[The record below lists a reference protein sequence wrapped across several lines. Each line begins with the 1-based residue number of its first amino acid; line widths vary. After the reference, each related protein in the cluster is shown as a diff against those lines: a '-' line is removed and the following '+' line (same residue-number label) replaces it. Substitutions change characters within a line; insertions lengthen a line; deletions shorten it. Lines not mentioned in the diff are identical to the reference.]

1 MSDEDVRHM
10 IEEATK
16 ESLRQSFTE
25 AGRKFI
31 EAAET
36 SERRGDYEGADKLYR
51 QAADAYE
58 KAADKYR
65 TGKGFKNSALNMCAA
80 GDVYSELG
88 ESQKSVESYGHAAE
102 DLFAAAGEHLLWGE
116 DAETAKGTAL
126 AMAACMIL
134 LMIGREADS
143 FYRART
149 FSAENASKLRFPAIV
164 RLSQIPQMIETSIQA
179 MDLEGFATAETA
191 AVTELKA
198 ALANANAQ
206 EFTKYVDKG
215 LDMVREILRGK
226 LKVPRLVPQLALPND
241 MTFSEEFP
249 IRVLIQN
256 AGDGEATNLN
266 LEWHIDEDLVV
277 MSGEQKKSIPML
289 PPGESLDI
297 AVVVKAKE
305 GIMGV
310 KEYTIMM
317 KGVYSDKL
325 KTEYSLQA
333 GPGTL
338 VLKDFK
344 ETEKLQQA
352 LDVTETRLGLL
363 TSTVEDSPFEK
374 EVLHGVV
381 SSISNSVKQARTY
394 LAEGDI
400 PSARGCVHVVNEMVD
415 KIDAILGDEELIA
428 RLNEAKEARKR
439 SYAKVMLQS
448 AKEEIDST
456 LKNKQAKIEAAS
468 LEAKVEWGNDAESKK
483 GLAAL
488 ISGTR
493 DKTSDLMGD
502 LEALRSELPSADDSA
517 DPTEGA
523 LRTKH
528 RTMIETAVSKLSG
541 IRAELERMSSERVL
555 AVGLAPDTPEK
566 VALAKKLVDELISDI
581 GAILESK
588 KTETG

>member
-1 MSDEDVRHM
+1 MSDEDVRRM

-65 TGKGFKNSALNMCAA
+65 TGKGFKNSAMNMCAA

-88 ESQKSVESYGHAAE
+88 ESQKAVESYGYAAE

-226 LKVPRLVPQLALPND
+226 LRVPRLVPQLALPND

-256 AGDGEATNLN
+256 AGDGEATNVN

-277 MSGEQKKSIPML
+277 MSGERKKSIPML

-305 GIMGV
+305 GIMGI
-310 KEYTIMM
+310 KEYSIMM

-352 LDVTETRLGLL
+352 LDVTDTRLGLL

-381 SSISNSVKQARTY
+381 SSISNSVNQARTY
-394 LAEGDI
+394 LDEGDI

-428 RLNEAKEARKR
+428 RVNEAKEAKKR

-456 LKNKQAKIEAAS
+456 LKGKQAKIEAAS
-468 LEAKVEWGNDAESKK
+468 LEAKVDWGNEAESKK
-483 GLAAL
+483 ALATL
-488 ISGTR
+488 ISGAR
-493 DKTSDLMGD
+493 DKTSNLIGE
-502 LEALRSELPSADDSA
+502 LEALKSELPSAADSV

-528 RTMIETAVSKLSG
+528 RTMVETAVSKLSG
-541 IRAELERMSSERVL
+541 IRAELERMSSDRVL
-555 AVGLAPDTPEK
+555 AVGVAPETPDK
-566 VALAKKLVDELISDI
+566 VALAQKLLDELISDVN
-581 GAILESK
+581 AILESK

>member
-1 MSDEDVRHM
+1 M

-36 SERRGDYEGADKLYR
+36 SERRGDYEGADRLYR

-88 ESQKSVESYGHAAE
+88 ESQKAVESYGNAAE

-126 AMAACMIL
+126 AMAACMLL

-179 MDLEGFATAETA
+179 MDLEGFAAAETA

-277 MSGEQKKSIPML
+277 LSGEQKKSIPML

-352 LDVTETRLGLL
+352 LDVTNTRLGLL
-363 TSTVEDSPFEK
+363 TSTVEDSPFDK

-381 SSISNSVKQARTY
+381 SSISNSIKQARTY
-394 LAEGDI
+394 LEEGDI

-428 RLNEAKEARKR
+428 RINDAKEAKKR
-439 SYAKVMLQS
+439 SYAKVVLQS

-456 LKNKQAKIEAAS
+456 LKSKQAKIEAAS
-468 LEAKVEWGNDAESKK
+468 LEAKVEWGNEAESKK

-488 ISGTR
+488 ISDTR
-493 DKTSDLMGD
+493 DKTSALMGD
-502 LEALRSELPSADDSA
+502 LEALKSELPSASDSA

-541 IRAELERMSSERVL
+541 IRAELERMSSDRVL
-555 AVGLAPDTPEK
+555 AVGVAPDTPEK
-566 VALAKKLVDELISDI
+566 VALAKKLVDELISGI
-581 GAILESK
+581 GTILESK

>member
-1 MSDEDVRHM
+1 
-10 IEEATK
+10 
-16 ESLRQSFTE
+16 
-25 AGRKFI
+25 
-31 EAAET
+31 
-36 SERRGDYEGADKLYR
+36 
-51 QAADAYE
+51 
-58 KAADKYR
+58 
-65 TGKGFKNSALNMCAA
+65 
-80 GDVYSELG
+80 
-88 ESQKSVESYGHAAE
+88 
-102 DLFAAAGEHLLWGE
+102 
-116 DAETAKGTAL
+116 
-126 AMAACMIL
+126 
-134 LMIGREADS
+134 
-143 FYRART
+143 
-149 FSAENASKLRFPAIV
+149 
-164 RLSQIPQMIETSIQA
+164 MIETSIQA
-179 MDLEGFATAETA
+179 MDLDGFAAAETT

-206 EFTKYVDKG
+206 EFSKYVDKG

-249 IRVLIQN
+249 IRVIVQN
-256 AGDGEATNLN
+256 AGDGEATGLH

-310 KEYTIMM
+310 KEYSVMV

-325 KTEYSLQA
+325 KTEYSMQA

-352 LDVTETRLGLL
+352 LDVTATRLGLL
-363 TSTVEDSPFEK
+363 TSQVEDSPFEK

-381 SSISNSVKQARTY
+381 SSISKSSVQARTY
-394 LAEGDI
+394 LDEGDL
-400 PSARGCVHVVNEMVD
+400 PSARACVHVVNEMVD
-415 KIDAILGDEELIA
+415 KIDEILGDEDLISRVQA
-428 RLNEAKEARKR
+428 AKEAKKR

-456 LKNKQAKIEAAS
+456 LKGKQAKIEAAS
-468 LEAKVEWGNDAESKK
+468 LEAQVEWGNQAESKK

-488 ISGTR
+488 ISSTR
-493 DKTSDLMGD
+493 EKTSDLIGD
-502 LEALRSELPSADDSA
+502 LESLKGDLPSAADSV

-528 RTMIETAVSKLSG
+528 RTMVETALSKLSLV
-541 IRAELERMSSERVL
+541 RSELDRMTSDRTLV
-555 AVGLAPDTPEK
+555 VGDTPAIPEK
-566 VALAKKLVDELISDI
+566 VELAKKIVDELISDI

>member
-1 MSDEDVRHM
+1 VSDEDVRHM

-31 EAAET
+31 EAAEV
-36 SERRGDYEGADKLYR
+36 SERKGDFDGADKLYR
-51 QAADAYE
+51 QAAEAYE

-65 TGKGFKNSALNMCAA
+65 TGKGFKNAAMNMCAA
-80 GDVYSELG
+80 GDVYSELA
-88 ESQKSVESYGHAAE
+88 ESQKALDSYASGAE

-149 FSAENASKLRFPAIV
+149 FSAENASKLRFPALV

-179 MDLEGFATAETA
+179 MDLGGFSTAETA

-206 EFTKYVDKG
+206 EFSKYVDKG

-226 LKVPRLVPQLALPND
+226 LKIPRLVPELALPND

-249 IRVLIQN
+249 IRVIIQN
-256 AGDGEATNLN
+256 AGEGEAISLN
-266 LEWHIDEDLVV
+266 LEWHIDEDLIV
-277 MSGEQKKSIPML
+277 MSGEQKKSIPLL

-310 KEYTIMM
+310 KEYSIMI
-317 KGVYSDKL
+317 KGNYSDKL
-325 KTEYSLQA
+325 KTAYTLQA

-352 LDVTETRLGLL
+352 LDVTDTRLGIL
-363 TSTVEDSPFEK
+363 TSTIEDSPFEK

-381 SSISNSVKQARTY
+381 ASISDSAKQARAY
-394 LAEGDI
+394 IEEGDI
-400 PSARGCVHVVNEMVD
+400 PSAKACVHVVNEMVD
-415 KIDAILGDEELIA
+415 KIDAILGDEKLIK
-428 RLNEAKEARKR
+428 RVEDAKEARKR
-439 SYAKVMLQS
+439 SYA
-448 AKEEIDST
+448 
-456 LKNKQAKIEAAS
+456 
-468 LEAKVEWGNDAESKK
+468 
-483 GLAAL
+483 
-488 ISGTR
+488 
-493 DKTSDLMGD
+493 
-502 LEALRSELPSADDSA
+502 
-517 DPTEGA
+517 

-528 RTMIETAVSKLSG
+528 RTMVETAVSKLSG
-541 IRAELERMSSERVL
+541 IRAELERMRGDRTL
-555 AVGLAPDTPEK
+555 AVGESPATPEK
-566 VALAKKLVDELISDI
+566 VELAKKLVDELILDL
-581 GAILESK
+581 GAILDSK
-588 KTETG
+588 KSEIG

>member
-1 MSDEDVRHM
+1 
-10 IEEATK
+10 EATK

-65 TGKGFKNSALNMCAA
+65 TSKGFKNSAMNMCAA

-88 ESQKSVESYGHAAE
+88 ESQKAVESYGHAAD

-126 AMAACMIL
+126 AMAACMLL

-206 EFTKYVDKG
+206 EFTKYVDRG

-226 LKVPRLVPQLALPND
+226 LKVPRLVPQLALPSD

-256 AGDGEATNLN
+256 AGDGEATNVN

-277 MSGEQKKSIPML
+277 MSGERKKSIPML
-289 PPGESLDI
+289 PPDESLDI

-352 LDVTETRLGLL
+352 LDVTDTRLGLL

-381 SSISNSVKQARTY
+381 SSIANSAKQARTY
-394 LAEGDI
+394 LDEGDI

-428 RLNEAKEARKR
+428 RINEAKEARKR

-456 LKNKQAKIEAAS
+456 MKGKQAKIEAAS
-468 LEAKVEWGNDAESKK
+468 LEAKVDWGNEAESKK
-483 GLAAL
+483 ALAAL
-488 ISGTR
+488 ISGAR
-493 DKTSDLMGD
+493 DKTSNLIGD
-502 LEALRSELPSADDSA
+502 LEALKSELPSAADSV

-528 RTMIETAVSKLSG
+528 RTMVETAVSKLSG
-541 IRAELERMSSERVL
+541 IRAELERMSSDRVL
-555 AVGLAPDTPEK
+555 AVGVAPDTPDK
-566 VALAKKLVDELISDI
+566 VALAKKLLDELISDVN
-581 GAILESK
+581 AIIESK

>member
-1 MSDEDVRHM
+1 
-10 IEEATK
+10 EEATK

-65 TGKGFKNSALNMCAA
+65 TGKGFKNSAMNMCAA

-88 ESQKSVESYGHAAE
+88 ESQKAVESYGYAAE

-226 LKVPRLVPQLALPND
+226 LRVPRLVPQLALPND

-256 AGDGEATNLN
+256 AGDGEATNVN

-277 MSGEQKKSIPML
+277 MSGERKKSIPML

-305 GIMGV
+305 GIMGI
-310 KEYTIMM
+310 KEYSIMM

-352 LDVTETRLGLL
+352 LDVTDTRLGLL

-381 SSISNSVKQARTY
+381 SSISNSVNQARTY
-394 LAEGDI
+394 LDEGDI

-428 RLNEAKEARKR
+428 RVNEAKEAKKR

-456 LKNKQAKIEAAS
+456 LKGKQAKIEAAS
-468 LEAKVEWGNDAESKK
+468 LEAKVDWGNEAESKK
-483 GLAAL
+483 ALATL
-488 ISGTR
+488 ISGAR
-493 DKTSDLMGD
+493 DKTSNLIGE
-502 LEALRSELPSADDSA
+502 LEALKSELPSAADSV

-528 RTMIETAVSKLSG
+528 RTMVETAVSKLSG
-541 IRAELERMSSERVL
+541 IRAELERMSSDRVL
-555 AVGLAPDTPEK
+555 AVGVAPETPDK
-566 VALAKKLVDELISDI
+566 VALAQKLLDELISDVN
-581 GAILESK
+581 AILESK

>member
-1 MSDEDVRHM
+1 MSDEDVRRM

-88 ESQKSVESYGHAAE
+88 ESQKAVESYGHAAE

-126 AMAACMIL
+126 AMAACMLL

-352 LDVTETRLGLL
+352 LDVTDTRLGLL
-363 TSTVEDSPFEK
+363 ASTIEDSPFEK

-381 SSISNSVKQARTY
+381 SSISNSAKQARTY
-394 LAEGDI
+394 LEEGDI
-400 PSARGCVHVVNEMVD
+400 PSARGCVHVVNQMVD
-415 KIDAILGDEELIA
+415 RIDAILGDEELIT
-428 RLNEAKEARKR
+428 RVSEAKEARKR

-456 LKNKQAKIEAAS
+456 LKGKQAKIEAAS
-468 LEAKVEWGNDAESKK
+468 LEAKVEWGNEAESKK

-488 ISGTR
+488 ISGAR
-493 DKTSDLMGD
+493 DKASDLMGD
-502 LEALRSELPSADDSA
+502 LEVLKSELPSAADSV

-528 RTMIETAVSKLSG
+528 RAMVETAASRLSG
-541 IRAELERMSSERVL
+541 IRAELERISSDRVL
-555 AVGLAPDTPEK
+555 SVGVAPDTPEK

-581 GAILESK
+581 GAIIESK

>member
-1 MSDEDVRHM
+1 MSDEDVRRM

-31 EAAET
+31 EAAGV
-36 SERRGDYEGADKLYR
+36 SERKGDFEGADKLYR

-58 KAADKYR
+58 KAAEKYR
-65 TGKGFKNSALNMCAA
+65 TGKGFKNSAMNMCAA
-80 GDVYSELG
+80 GDVYSELA
-88 ESQKSVESYGHAAE
+88 ESQKAVDAYAAAAE
-102 DLFAAAGEHLLWGE
+102 DLFSASGEHLLWGE
-116 DAETAKGTAL
+116 DAETAKGTTL
-126 AMAACMIL
+126 AMTACMIL

-164 RLSQIPQMIETSIQA
+164 RLSQIPQMIETSIQS
-179 MDLEGFATAETA
+179 MDLDGFSAAETT

-241 MTFSEEFP
+241 MTFSDEFP
-249 IRVLIQN
+249 IRVIIQN

-266 LEWHIDEDLVV
+266 MEWHIDEDLVV

-289 PPGESLDI
+289 PPGESIDI

-310 KEYTIMM
+310 KEYTVMM
-317 KGVYSDKL
+317 KGAYSDKL
-325 KTEYSLQA
+325 KTEYSLQV

-352 LDVTETRLGLL
+352 LDVTATRLGLL
-363 TSTVEDSPFEK
+363 TSQVEDSPFEK

-381 SSISNSVKQARTY
+381 SSISKSSEQARTY
-394 LAEGDI
+394 IDEGDL
-400 PSARGCVHVVNEMVD
+400 PSARACVHVVNEMVD
-415 KIDAILGDEELIA
+415 KLDEILGDEELIA
-428 RLNEAKEARKR
+428 RVNDAKEARKR

-456 LKNKQAKIEAAS
+456 LQGKQAKIDTAS
-468 LEAKVEWGNDAESKK
+468 ADAQVEWRTLADSKK
-483 GLAAL
+483 GLTAL
-488 ISGTR
+488 ISSTR
-493 DKTSDLMGD
+493 EKTSDLIGD
-502 LEALRSELPSADDSA
+502 LEGLKGELPSAADSV

-523 LRTKH
+523 VRTKH
-528 RTMIETAVSKLSG
+528 RAMVETAVSKLSG
-541 IRAELERMSSERVL
+541 IRAELERMMGDRTL
-555 AVGLAPDTPEK
+555 AVGETPATPEK
-566 VALAKKLVDELISDI
+566 VELAKKLVDEIISDI
-581 GAILESK
+581 GAIIESK
-588 KTETG
+588 KSETG

>member
-1 MSDEDVRHM
+1 VSDDDVRRM

-36 SERRGDYEGADKLYR
+36 SERRGDYEGADKLSR

-65 TGKGFKNSALNMCAA
+65 TGKGFKNSAMNMCAA

-88 ESQKSVESYGHAAE
+88 ESQKAVESYSHAAE
-102 DLFAAAGEHLLWGE
+102 DLFSAAGEHLLWGE

-126 AMAACMIL
+126 AMAACMLL

-179 MDLEGFATAETA
+179 MDLEGFANAETA

-226 LKVPRLVPQLALPND
+226 LKIPRLVPQLALPSD

-277 MSGEQKKSIPML
+277 MSGERKKSIPML
-289 PPGESLDI
+289 PPSESLDI

-310 KEYTIMM
+310 KEYSIMM

-352 LDVTETRLGLL
+352 LDVTDTRLGLL
-363 TSTVEDSPFEK
+363 TSTIEDSPFEN

-394 LAEGDI
+394 LEEGDI

-415 KIDAILGDEELIA
+415 KIDALLGDEELIA
-428 RLNEAKEARKR
+428 RVKEAKEAKKR

-456 LKNKQAKIEAAS
+456 LKGKQAKIEAAS
-468 LEAKVEWGNDAESKK
+468 LEAKVQWGNDAESKR
-483 GLAAL
+483 GLTAL

-502 LEALRSELPSADDSA
+502 LEALKSELPSAADSV

-523 LRTKH
+523 LRTKY
-528 RTMIETAVSKLSG
+528 RTMVETAVSKLSG
-541 IRAELERMSSERVL
+541 IRAELDRMSSDRVL
-555 AVGLAPDTPEK
+555 AVGAAPETPEK
-566 VALAKKLVDELISDI
+566 VALAKKLVDEMISDI
-581 GAILESK
+581 GVILESK
-588 KTETG
+588 KTEIG

>member
-1 MSDEDVRHM
+1 
-10 IEEATK
+10 EEATK

-88 ESQKSVESYGHAAE
+88 ESQKAVDSYGHAAE

-126 AMAACMIL
+126 AMAACMLL

-352 LDVTETRLGLL
+352 LDVTDTRLGLL
-363 TSTVEDSPFEK
+363 ASTIEDSPFEK

-381 SSISNSVKQARTY
+381 SSISNSAKQARTY
-394 LAEGDI
+394 LEEGDI
-400 PSARGCVHVVNEMVD
+400 PSARGCVHVVNQMVD
-415 KIDAILGDEELIA
+415 RIDAILGDEELIT
-428 RLNEAKEARKR
+428 RVSEAKEARKR

-456 LKNKQAKIEAAS
+456 LKGKQAKIEAAS
-468 LEAKVEWGNDAESKK
+468 LEAKVEWGNEAESKK

-488 ISGTR
+488 ISGAR
-493 DKTSDLMGD
+493 DKASDLMGD
-502 LEALRSELPSADDSA
+502 LEVLKSELPSAADSV

-528 RTMIETAVSKLSG
+528 RAMVETAASRLSG
-541 IRAELERMSSERVL
+541 IRAELERISSDRVL
-555 AVGLAPDTPEK
+555 SVGVAPDTPEK

-581 GAILESK
+581 GAIIESK

>member
-1 MSDEDVRHM
+1 MSDEDVRLM

-31 EAAET
+31 EAAGV
-36 SERRGDYEGADKLYR
+36 SERKGDFEGASKLYR

-65 TGKGFKNSALNMCAA
+65 TGKGFKNSAMNMCSA

-88 ESQKSVESYGHAAE
+88 ESERAVDSYGAAAE

-126 AMAACMIL
+126 AMTACMLL
-134 LMIGREADS
+134 LMIGKEADS

-149 FSAENASKLRFPAIV
+149 FTAENASKLRFPAIV

-179 MDLEGFATAETA
+179 MDLDGFATAETT

-206 EFTKYVDKG
+206 EFSKYVDKG

-249 IRVLIQN
+249 IRVIVQN
-256 AGDGEATNLN
+256 AGDGEATNLH

-277 MSGEQKKSIPML
+277 MSGEQKKSIPIL

-310 KEYTIMM
+310 KEYSVMV

-352 LDVTETRLGLL
+352 LDVTATRLGLL
-363 TSTVEDSPFEK
+363 TAQVEDSPFEK

-381 SSISNSVKQARTY
+381 SSISKSAVQARTY
-394 LAEGDI
+394 IDEGDI
-400 PSARGCVHVVNEMVD
+400 PSARACVHVVNEMVD
-415 KIDAILGDEELIA
+415 KLDEILGDEGLIT
-428 RLNEAKEARKR
+428 RVKDAKEAKKR
-439 SYAKVMLQS
+439 SYAKVILQS

-456 LKNKQAKIEAAS
+456 LKGKQAKIEAAS
-468 LEAKVEWGNDAESKK
+468 LEAQVEWGNQAESKK
-483 GLAAL
+483 GLTAL
-488 ISGTR
+488 ITTTR
-493 DKTSDLMGD
+493 DKTSDLIGD
-502 LEALRSELPSADDSA
+502 LEVLKGELPSAADSV

-528 RTMIETAVSKLSG
+528 RTMVETAVSKLSLV
-541 IRAELERMSSERVL
+541 RSELERMTGDRTL
-555 AVGLAPDTPEK
+555 AVGDTPAIPEK
-566 VALAKKLVDELISDI
+566 VELAKKLVDELFSDI

>member
-1 MSDEDVRHM
+1 MSDEDVRRM

-88 ESQKSVESYGHAAE
+88 ESQKAVDSYGHAAE

-126 AMAACMIL
+126 AMAACMLL

-352 LDVTETRLGLL
+352 LDVTDTRLGLL
-363 TSTVEDSPFEK
+363 ASTIEDSPFEK

-381 SSISNSVKQARTY
+381 SSISNSAKQARTY
-394 LAEGDI
+394 LEEGDI
-400 PSARGCVHVVNEMVD
+400 PSARGCVHVVNQMVD
-415 KIDAILGDEELIA
+415 RIDAILGDEELIT
-428 RLNEAKEARKR
+428 RVSEAKEARKR

-456 LKNKQAKIEAAS
+456 LKGKQAKIEAAS
-468 LEAKVEWGNDAESKK
+468 LEAKVEWGNEAESKK

-488 ISGTR
+488 ISGAR
-493 DKTSDLMGD
+493 DKASDLMGD
-502 LEALRSELPSADDSA
+502 LEVLKSELPSAADSV

-528 RTMIETAVSKLSG
+528 RAMVETAASRLSG
-541 IRAELERMSSERVL
+541 IRAELERISSDRVL
-555 AVGLAPDTPEK
+555 SVGVAPDTPEK

-581 GAILESK
+581 GAIIESK

>member
-1 MSDEDVRHM
+1 MSDEDVRRM

-31 EAAET
+31 EAAEV
-36 SERRGDYEGADKLYR
+36 SERKGDFDGADKLYR
-51 QAADAYE
+51 QAAEAYE

-65 TGKGFKNSALNMCAA
+65 TGKGFKNAAMNMCAA
-80 GDVYSELG
+80 GDVYSELA
-88 ESQKSVESYGHAAE
+88 ESQKALDSYASGAE

-179 MDLEGFATAETA
+179 MDLGGFSTAETA

-206 EFTKYVDKG
+206 EFSKYVDKG

-226 LKVPRLVPQLALPND
+226 LKIPRLVPELALPND

-249 IRVLIQN
+249 IRVIIQN
-256 AGDGEATNLN
+256 AGEGEAISLN
-266 LEWHIDEDLVV
+266 LEWHIDEDLIV
-277 MSGEQKKSIPML
+277 MSGEQKKSIPLL

-310 KEYTIMM
+310 KEYSIMI
-317 KGVYSDKL
+317 KGNYSDKL
-325 KTEYSLQA
+325 KTAYTLQA

-352 LDVTETRLGLL
+352 LDVTDTRLGIL
-363 TSTVEDSPFEK
+363 TSTIEDSPFEK

-381 SSISNSVKQARTY
+381 ASISDSAKQARAY
-394 LAEGDI
+394 IEEGDI
-400 PSARGCVHVVNEMVD
+400 PSAKACVHVVNEMVD
-415 KIDAILGDEELIA
+415 KIDAILGDEKLIK
-428 RLNEAKEARKR
+428 RVEDAKEARKR
-439 SYAKVMLQS
+439 SYANVMLQS
-448 AKEEIDST
+448 TKEEIEST
-456 LKNKQAKIEAAS
+456 LKGKQAKIDAAS
-468 LEAKVEWGNDAESKK
+468 VEALAEWNTKAEAKK
-483 GLAAL
+483 GLTVL
-488 ISGTR
+488 ISSTR
-493 DKTSDLMGD
+493 DKTSDLIGD
-502 LEALRSELPSADDSA
+502 LEFLKGELPSAADSV

-528 RTMIETAVSKLSG
+528 RTMVETAVSKLSG
-541 IRAELERMSSERVL
+541 IRAELERMRGDTTV
-555 AVGLAPDTPEK
+555 AVGESPATPEK
-566 VALAKKLVDELISDI
+566 VELAKKLVDELILDL
-581 GAILESK
+581 GAILDSK
-588 KTETG
+588 KSEIG

>member
-1 MSDEDVRHM
+1 M

-25 AGRKFI
+25 AGRKYI

-36 SERRGDYEGADKLYR
+36 SERRGDYEGADKFYR

-65 TGKGFKNSALNMCAA
+65 TGKGFKNSAMNMCAA

-88 ESQKSVESYGHAAE
+88 ESQKAVESYGNAAE

-126 AMAACMIL
+126 AMAACMLL

-164 RLSQIPQMIETSIQA
+164 RLSQIPQMIETSIQG
-179 MDLEGFATAETA
+179 MDLDGFATAETA

-226 LKVPRLVPQLALPND
+226 LKVPRLVPQLALPSD

-289 PPGESLDI
+289 PPSESLDI
-297 AVVVKAKE
+297 AVVVRAKE

-310 KEYTIMM
+310 KEYSIMM

-352 LDVTETRLGLL
+352 LDVTDTRLGLL
-363 TSTVEDSPFEK
+363 TSTIEDSPFEN

-394 LAEGDI
+394 LEEGDL

-415 KIDAILGDEELIA
+415 KIDALLGDEELIA
-428 RLNEAKEARKR
+428 RVKEAKEAKRR

-448 AKEEIDST
+448 AKEEIDFT
-456 LKNKQAKIEAAS
+456 LKGKQAKIEAAS
-468 LEAKVEWGNDAESKK
+468 LEAKVEWGNQVESKK
-483 GLAAL
+483 GLATL

-493 DKTSDLMGD
+493 DKTSDLIGE
-502 LEALRSELPSADDSA
+502 LEALKGELPSAADSV

-528 RTMIETAVSKLSG
+528 RTMVETAVSKLSG
-541 IRAELERMSSERVL
+541 IRAELERMSSDRVL
-555 AVGLAPDTPEK
+555 AVGVVPETPEK
-566 VALAKKLVDELISDI
+566 VELAKKLVDELISDI
-581 GAILESK
+581 SAILESK
-588 KTETG
+588 KAETG

>member
-1 MSDEDVRHM
+1 MSDEDVRRM

-65 TGKGFKNSALNMCAA
+65 TGKGFKNSAMNMCAA

-88 ESQKSVESYGHAAE
+88 ESQKSVESYGNAAE

-126 AMAACMIL
+126 AMAACMLL

-249 IRVLIQN
+249 IRALIQN

-277 MSGEQKKSIPML
+277 MSGERKKSIPML

-352 LDVTETRLGLL
+352 LDVTDTRLGLL
-363 TSTVEDSPFEK
+363 TSIVEDSPFEK
-374 EVLHGVV
+374 EVLHGIV
-381 SSISNSVKQARTY
+381 SSISSSAKQARTY
-394 LAEGDI
+394 LEEGDI
-400 PSARGCVHVVNEMVD
+400 PSARGCVHVVNGMVD

-428 RLNEAKEARKR
+428 RVNDVKEAKKR

-456 LKNKQAKIEAAS
+456 LKGKQAKIEAAS
-468 LEAKVEWGNDAESKK
+468 LEAKVEWGNEAESKK

-502 LEALRSELPSADDSA
+502 LEVLKSELPSAADSV

-528 RTMIETAVSKLSG
+528 RAMVETAVSKLSG
-541 IRAELERMSSERVL
+541 IRAELERMSSDRAL
-555 AVGLAPDTPEK
+555 SVGVAPDTPEK

-581 GAILESK
+581 GAIIESK

>member
-1 MSDEDVRHM
+1 M

-88 ESQKSVESYGHAAE
+88 ESQKAVESYGHAAE

-179 MDLEGFATAETA
+179 MDLDGFATAETA

-352 LDVTETRLGLL
+352 LDVTDTRLGLL

-381 SSISNSVKQARTY
+381 SSIGNSVRQARTY
-394 LAEGDI
+394 LEEGDI

-428 RLNEAKEARKR
+428 RINEAKEAKRR

-456 LKNKQAKIEAAS
+456 LKGKQAKIEAAS

-488 ISGTR
+488 ISAAR
-493 DKTSDLMGD
+493 DKASDLMGD
-502 LEALRSELPSADDSA
+502 LEVLKSELPSAADSV

-523 LRTKH
+523 LRTKN
-528 RTMIETAVSKLSG
+528 RTMVETAVSKLSG
-541 IRAELERMSSERVL
+541 IRAELERMSSDKVL
-555 AVGLAPDTPEK
+555 AVGVAPDTPEK